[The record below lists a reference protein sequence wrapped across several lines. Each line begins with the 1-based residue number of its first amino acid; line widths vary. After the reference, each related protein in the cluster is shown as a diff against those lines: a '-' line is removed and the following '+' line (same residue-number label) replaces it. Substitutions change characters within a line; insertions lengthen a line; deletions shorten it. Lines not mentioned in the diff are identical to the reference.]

1 MGVAAPLGFFG
12 AWVGSLP
19 LAILGFTLWG
29 FANTLSALV
38 VILCNLVGAG
48 LGPLLV
54 GSISD
59 LLHAARDAHP
69 LAHAI
74 GLLALAGLVS
84 SALFMRARAAA
95 VRSRLAEQPGG

>member
-1 MGVAAPLGFFG
+1 MRG
-12 AWVGSLP
+12 
-19 LAILGFTLWG
+19 
-29 FANTLSALV
+29 TLSAVV

-69 LAHAI
+69 LA
-74 GLLALAGLVS
+74 LAGLVS
-84 SALFMRARAAA
+84 SALFLRARAAA
-95 VRSRLAEQPGG
+95 VRSRLAEHLSR